1 MNWATWIATG
11 CAVAA
16 VALSAR
22 PLHWA
27 YQLISGTHD
36 FIADWPKIRTA
47 ITSLQQEV
55 AEIKAETRPNGGSS
69 MRDVVAR
76 TAEDV
81 SDIKHA
87 QALIRD
93 RMEQL
98 EIKRAAREGG
108 TK

>member
-1 MNWATWIATG
+1 MDWATWIATG
-11 CAVAA
+11 CAVVA

-27 YQLISGTHD
+27 YCLIQGTHD
-36 FIADWPKIRTA
+36 FITDWPKIRTA
-47 ITSLQQEV
+47 ITDLQKEV
-55 AEIKAETRPNGGSS
+55 ADIKAETRPNGGSS

-81 SDIKHA
+81 SDIKHE
-87 QALIRD
+87 QAKMHA

-98 EIKRAAREGG
+98 ESLRAGREKG
-108 TK
+108 TR